1 MYLVSLM
8 SKIIRRTIVRG
19 LLIETKKTNDNARVA
34 QLVERSTDTRKVLGS
49 TPSARTKIK
58 YFKNKSHIC
67 EVIFLFDTQT
77 PPLIYYTHRKQPFI

>member
-34 QLVERSTDTRKVLGS
+34 QLVERSTDTRKVPSSNLG
-49 TPSARTKIK
+49 ARTKVSLQK
-58 YFKNKSHIC
+58 YP
-67 EVIFLFDTQT
+67 ERVIFVFKFLF
-77 PPLIYYTHRKQPFI
+77 